1 MGPRNQIRRLPAA
14 DPSEQGKVTVYTRNG
29 HDWIRFPLI
38 ADAFDIPV
46 ERAIFDDELVVV
58 HDGRTNFSEL
68 QADLAALPRST
79 SASMKGKIWST
90 WARSA
95 PAGPEQSPARSG
107 NSSKRWSAR
116 NPSSRNQSA
125 NLRPP
130 RLSRRSLPT
139 LSIGTLRRKGCFAK
153 ARLKVSSGTEN
164 AHRRFYIRR
173 PDLQFG
179 RQRRAVCLRSME
191 QGPRASRF

>member
-1 MGPRNQIRRLPAA
+1 MRRRCSPRPAGWAGKGLYPRTLTHLIGQTATKPGSKSNACRRGNFRLSGSSRIRR
-14 DPSEQGKVTVYTRNG
+14 
-29 HDWIRFPLI
+29 
-38 ADAFDIPV
+38 
-46 ERAIFDDELVVV
+46 
-58 HDGRTNFSEL
+58 
-68 QADLAALPRST
+68 ALPRST

-95 PAGPEQSPARSG
+95 PARPEQSPARSG